1 MKLSSSNSNRQ
12 AFTLIELLV
21 VIAIIAILAAMLLPA
36 LAAAKEK
43 AMRITCLNNTK
54 QLYLGLAMF
63 TGENRDKL
71 PNVNGTTVWCWDM
84 PAPVTQ
90 TMIQNGCTKK
100 TFFCPSTAPAYTDK
114 ENFLDPNP
122 NSLWYFAFPAGSS
135 EDDNTKFH
143 ITGYIFGF
151 NSPQINPRYQNK
163 TILAES
169 HAGGAG
175 VTFMDNVADRV
186 LITDVLISDNANYP
200 VTAGN
205 ENFTAVTGGFIKP
218 HVSAHLKKGIPS
230 GSNTAYKDGHAKW
243 KKFSSPPAGFAIPTG
258 AWQPT
263 EDSYTFART
272 PGGNGSGKNFWW

>member
-1 MKLSSSNSNRQ
+1 MKKTFLSSPSRKG
-12 AFTLIELLV
+12 FTLIELLV

-43 AMRITCLNNTK
+43 AMKITCLNNTK

-63 TGENRDKL
+63 TGENKDKL
-71 PNVNGTTVWCWDM
+71 PDVTGTTFWCWDI

-90 TMIQNGCTKK
+90 TMINNGCTKK
-100 TFFCPSTAPAYTDK
+100 TFYCPSTSPAFSDK

-122 NSLWYFAFPAGSS
+122 NSLWNFVFPPGSS

-169 HAGGAG
+169 HGSF
-175 VTFMDNVADRV
+175 VDNVSDRM
-186 LITDVLISDNANYP
+186 LITDVIISDNANYP
-200 VTAGN
+200 VTAAN
-205 ENFTAVTGGFIKP
+205 ENFTAVGGSFYKP
-218 HVSAHLKKGIPS
+218 HVSAHLKKGIPT
-230 GSNTAYKDGHAKW
+230 GCNTAYKDGHAKW
-243 KKFSSPPAGFAIPTG
+243 KKFHTHPIAC
-258 AWQPT
+258 
-263 EDSYTFART
+263 
-272 PGGNGSGKNFWW
+272 